1 MEGRGAGGA
10 FVRPAVWS
18 LLPHAPRA
26 AFAGV
31 LPGDVV
37 SSAGCGKVPGHTN
50 RWLACERYLQAGLS
64 QARL

>member
-18 LLPHAPRA
+18 LLPYAPRA

-31 LPGDVV
+31 LPGAGV
-37 SSAGCGKVPGHTN
+37 SN
-50 RWLACERYLQAGLS
+50 ACCDKGTGS
-64 QARL
+64 VT